1 MSQQGPGGYGG
12 YPPGGG
18 PPGGYGGFPPGPG
31 QPPGGYGPP
40 GSPPGGY
47 GGPGAPGGHGGPGG
61 PGWGQQPQH
70 GGPSPYGAP
79 PPPGPPPKK
88 GTSPVVWLGV
98 GCGVLLL
105 VGGAGAAWF
114 FYTASQKISAALAV
128 GSAIAFVDGG
138 VAVTVPPTGAG
149 GAGGT
154 VILPGP
160 AGLAT
165 GGPSCE
171 LAAKCC
177 RSMVAKSGGNPAA
190 EAACD
195 NMKTLPQV
203 GCEQALETYKRSAPL
218 IGASCP

>member
-18 PPGGYGGFPPGPG
+18 PPGGYGGYPPGG
-31 QPPGGYGPP
+31 GPPGGYGPP

-61 PGWGQQPQH
+61 PG
-70 GGPSPYGAP
+70 YGAP
-79 PPPGPPPKK
+79 PPPGPPAKK

-98 GCGVLLL
+98 GCGVLMLL
-105 VGGAGAAWF
+105 GGAGAAWF
-114 FYTASQKISAALAV
+114 FYTASQGISAALAV
-128 GSAIAFVDGG
+128 GSALADGG
-138 VAVTVPPTGAG
+138 ISITVPPGAAG

-154 VILPGP
+154 LVLPGP

-165 GGPSCE
+165 GGPACE
-171 LAAKCC
+171 QAAQCC

-195 NMKTLPQV
+195 NMKAMPQV
-203 GCEQALETYKRSAPL
+203 GCVQALETYKRSAPL
-218 IGASCP
+218 VGATCP

>member
-18 PPGGYGGFPPGPG
+18 PPGGYGGYPPGPG

-40 GSPPGGY
+40 GAPPGGY
-47 GGPGAPGGHGGPGG
+47 GGPGGHGGPGG
-61 PGWGQQPQH
+61 PGWGPPPH
-70 GGPSPYGAP
+70 AGGPSPYAAP

-105 VGGAGAAWF
+105 VGGAFAAWF
-114 FYTASQKISAALAV
+114 FYTASQTLSAALAV
-128 GSAIAFVDGG
+128 GSALTLADGG
-138 VAVTVPPTGAG
+138 VSVTVPPAGAG
-149 GAGGT
+149 GSGGT
-154 VILPGP
+154 LVLPGP

-165 GGPSCE
+165 GGPNCE

-203 GCEQALETYKRSAPL
+203 GCVQALETYKRSAPL
-218 IGASCP
+218 IGATCP